1 MLIEQVNV
9 NLAGL
14 PALVVPCGLAKGGT
28 CGLPVGLQMI
38 GPAFGEVPNVF
49 SKNRMPFQ
57 NKLLALRNTYLRD
70 IMVTLVY
77 TFMRHVSILRMLHLH
92 VHWRV

>member
-1 MLIEQVNV
+1 MNV

-38 GPAFGEVPNVF
+38 GPAFGEVKYVHVF
-49 SKNRMPFQ
+49 
-57 NKLLALRNTYLRD
+57 
-70 IMVTLVY
+70 
-77 TFMRHVSILRMLHLH
+77 
-92 VHWRV
+92 

>member
-1 MLIEQVNV
+1 MLTEQVNV

-38 GPAFGEVPNVF
+38 GPAFGEVPNVMSS
-49 SKNRMPFQ
+49 SK
-57 NKLLALRNTYLRD
+57 K
-70 IMVTLVY
+70 
-77 TFMRHVSILRMLHLH
+77 
-92 VHWRV
+92 

>member
-1 MLIEQVNV
+1 M

-38 GPAFGEVPNVF
+38 GPAFGEVNFLSLF
-49 SKNRMPFQ
+49 SESLIF
-57 NKLLALRNTYLRD
+57 
-70 IMVTLVY
+70 
-77 TFMRHVSILRMLHLH
+77 
-92 VHWRV
+92 

>member
-49 SKNRMPFQ
+49 
-57 NKLLALRNTYLRD
+57 
-70 IMVTLVY
+70 
-77 TFMRHVSILRMLHLH
+77 
-92 VHWRV
+92 